1 MALSKNVIDQFAKLT
16 NVKTKDE
23 GSTVKGTYKKIDGVD
38 YVQLDGSDI
47 LTPVNMSVDAETNE
61 RVSVLI
67 KDHMATLVENITSPA
82 ARSKSVTDLEDT
94 VDEFGNTIQ
103 QMDNTIIQQNN
114 SIIQME
120 NTINQ
125 QNNTINQHDNKINQQ
140 GDEIVS
146 INNTLLLQGNAIEAT
161 NNTVEAHG
169 TQISTMNDTINS
181 QGNNIDIMN
190 NTLSAY
196 GNRITANENNITA
209 QGNTITAQGNTIN
222 AQGSSINIL
231 NSAFVIDDGVLKGLS
246 QIVVDD
252 LETNSLNA
260 KYANIDF
267 SNIGEAAVEKLFTES
282 GIIADLVMSEGKV
295 TGHLVGVTI
304 TGDLIEGNTV
314 KADKLV
320 IQGEDGL
327 YYKLNVNALG
337 ETTASSDAKYQN
349 GLDGSV
355 IVADSITAEK
365 IAVDDL
371 VAFGAT
377 IGGYHITDHSLYS
390 GAKASVNNTTRGVFL
405 GDDGQINIGD
415 NNNYLK
421 FYNDNGQY
429 KLELKA
435 NSIVMGTSTK
445 TVEETIIELNDQIE
459 NIELT
464 PGPQGPQGPPGEKGK
479 DGTSITIKS
488 TSITYQASS
497 SGTAKPTGTWSS
509 TIPSLSNGQYLWT
522 KTVVTYSDNT
532 ETEAYSVSYKG
543 TNGNDGVNGT
553 DGTSSYTHIRYSN
566 NSNGSGMTTDPSNKT
581 YIGIYTGTSQ
591 TAPTT
596 ASSYSWSKFKGDTG
610 ATGPQGPQGDT
621 GATGDTGPQGPKGD
635 TGATGPQGPAGA
647 KGNGI
652 NSITY
657 YYAVTTSQTA
667 PAASSITSTSI
678 PSMSATNK
686 YLWQKEV
693 IDFTDSSVADKT
705 TVLLLAVYG
714 NTGSQGPKGDTGATG
729 DTGPQGPQGPKGD
742 TGATGKGISSIVEYY
757 LKSSS
762 SSGVTTS
769 TSGWSTT
776 IPTIDATNKYLWN
789 YEVINYTSGNPTT
802 TTPKIIGVYGDKG
815 PSGAAGAAGKGI
827 SSIVNYYLATASS
840 SGVTTSTSGWTTT
853 VQAVTTTKK
862 YLWNYEVINYTS
874 GNPTTTTPAIIGV
887 YGNTGATGPQ
897 GPQGE
902 KGDTG
907 STGPQGPKGD
917 TGATGPQGPKGDTGA
932 TGPQGPQ
939 GNPGED
945 AAIVGPNEPGDTS
958 KVWLNT
964 NDNMFYR
971 YNEDQWI
978 PVSDVSAQL
987 QDLQDSINGIDGAI
1001 KNAISTNNNEIAN
1014 LYYTKQETNSYV
1026 DQKQDEY
1033 NIIFNNKLT
1042 TIEQNAGNVEAT
1054 VKDMSGYIHTGSKD
1068 GETWMQ
1074 LGNAAS
1080 DYAVRID
1087 NDSVAILYKGNVVTH
1102 WEQDLFEVETVISNM
1117 LRLGR
1122 YLGFRVNDDHSVSFR
1137 RLSD

>member
-146 INNTLLLQGNAIEAT
+146 INNTLLLQGNTIEAT

-252 LETNSLNA
+252 LETNSLDV

-349 GLDGSV
+349 GLDGSI
-355 IVADSITAEK
+355 IVTNSITAEK

-371 VAFGAT
+371 IAFGAT
-377 IGGYHITDHSLYS
+377 IGGFDIDKNSIHTHTKTSIDNDGNGLYLDS
-390 GAKASVNNTTRGVFL
+390 IGQLYL
-405 GDDGQINIGD
+405 GDKDKHLKYYLDPTDNKWKLSIQTDELTISSTGKTVTQIVEEVQGTADDAKKKADEVWNAYEQGEFD
-415 NNNYLK
+415 
-421 FYNDNGQY
+421 
-429 KLELKA
+429 A
-435 NSIVMGTSTK
+435 NSIVSTTIDYQSGDFGTTPPSGEWSLTIPEIEPGKYLWTRTVITYTSGSKSTSYSVSK
-445 TVEETIIELNDQIE
+445 NGTDGIQ
-459 NIELT
+459 
-464 PGPQGPQGPPGEKGK
+464 GPKGDTGAQGPQGEKGDKGDTGSQGPQGEKG
-479 DGTSITIKS
+479 
-488 TSITYQASS
+488 
-497 SGTAKPTGTWSS
+497 
-509 TIPSLSNGQYLWT
+509 L
-522 KTVVTYSDNT
+522 
-532 ETEAYSVSYKG
+532 
-543 TNGNDGVNGT
+543 
-553 DGTSSYTHIRYSN
+553 
-566 NSNGSGMTTDPSNKT
+566 NGSQGPQGEKGD
-581 YIGIYTGTSQ
+581 
-591 TAPTT
+591 
-596 ASSYSWSKFKGDTG
+596 KGDTG
-610 ATGPQGPQGDT
+610 ATGPQGPQGE
-621 GATGDTGPQGPKGD
+621 KGED
-635 TGATGPQGPAGA
+635 GVSG
-647 KGNGI
+647 KDGNGI
-652 NSITY
+652 NSIKY

-667 PAASSITSTSI
+667 PAAANITSTTI
-678 PSMSATNK
+678 PTLSATNK

-693 IDFTDSSVADKT
+693 IDFTDSNVTDKT

-714 NTGSQGPKGDTGATG
+714 NTGVQGPKGDTGAAGKGVSGVINKYLATNSNSGVTINTTGWTETVQSVSSTKKYLWNYEIVTFTDNTSINTNPCIIGSYGDTGSQGPKGDTGDTGAAGKGIKSIAEKYLASSANSGVTTSTSGWTSTIQLTDTTKKYLWNYEIVTYTDNTTYTSTPVIIGTHGATGSQGPKGDTGSQGPKGDTGATG
-729 DTGPQGPQGPKGD
+729 SQGPKGD
-742 TGATGKGISSIVEYY
+742 TGA
-757 LKSSS
+757 
-762 SSGVTTS
+762 
-769 TSGWSTT
+769 
-776 IPTIDATNKYLWN
+776 
-789 YEVINYTSGNPTT
+789 
-802 TTPKIIGVYGDKG
+802 
-815 PSGAAGAAGKGI
+815 AGK
-827 SSIVNYYLATASS
+827 
-840 SGVTTSTSGWTTT
+840 
-853 VQAVTTTKK
+853 
-862 YLWNYEVINYTS
+862 
-874 GNPTTTTPAIIGV
+874 
-887 YGNTGATGPQ
+887 
-897 GPQGE
+897 
-902 KGDTG
+902 
-907 STGPQGPKGD
+907 
-917 TGATGPQGPKGDTGA
+917 
-932 TGPQGPQ
+932 
-939 GNPGED
+939 D
-945 AAIVGPNEPGDTS
+945 AAIKGYNAPTDTTQL
-958 KVWLNT
+958 WLDLNT
-964 NDNMFYR
+964 NQIKQYVTNSDGTGYWLVVNDFSATTEALENSIADLNQELKEQLDELNTIITTIKTESTTDIEQT
-971 YNEDQWI
+971 NEDI
-978 PVSDVSAQL
+978 TFKFNQL
-987 QDLQDSINGIDGAI
+987 QENITQTLDELHVHISEQEQYIRFKNGTITLGESDS
-1001 KNAISTNNNEIAN
+1001 
-1014 LYYTKQETNSYV
+1014 LYT
-1026 DQKQDEY
+1026 
-1033 NIIFNNKLT
+1033 LT
-1042 TIEQNAGNVEAT
+1042 V
-1054 VKDMSGYIHTGSKD
+1054 
-1068 GETWMQ
+1068 
-1074 LGNAAS
+1074 
-1080 DYAVRID
+1080 D
-1087 NDSVAILYKGNVVTH
+1087 NDMITIFYSGSPISQWNKSKFIASEVGIKDQSWSYRFAWVT
-1102 WEQDLFEVETVISNM
+1102 NPN
-1117 LRLGR
+1117 G
-1122 YLGFRVNDDHSVSFR
+1122 SVSFR
-1137 RLSD
+1137 KVSDE